1 MGIICKPPSGIGLTD
16 LPKTGGSCPLG
27 HAPLAIYGSE
37 WRTGETNWLRATCQ
51 KKKWYFDIKIVLTY
65 TANVCRDLRG
75 VYREI
80 GVRGFQIYGD
90 CM

>member
-1 MGIICKPPSGIGLTD
+1 MEAIETEEVLWIITTEDFRVI
-16 LPKTGGSCPLG
+16 
-27 HAPLAIYGSE
+27 
-37 WRTGETNWLRATCQ
+37 Q
-51 KKKWYFDIKIVLTY
+51 VLEYSFLCFEQRYTY

-90 CM
+90 YM

>member
-1 MGIICKPPSGIGLTD
+1 VSED
-16 LPKTGGSCPLG
+16 LFGKVMALLLSFLL
-27 HAPLAIYGSE
+27 LAMYNLE
-37 WRTGETNWLRATCQ
+37 L
-51 KKKWYFDIKIVLTY
+51 Y